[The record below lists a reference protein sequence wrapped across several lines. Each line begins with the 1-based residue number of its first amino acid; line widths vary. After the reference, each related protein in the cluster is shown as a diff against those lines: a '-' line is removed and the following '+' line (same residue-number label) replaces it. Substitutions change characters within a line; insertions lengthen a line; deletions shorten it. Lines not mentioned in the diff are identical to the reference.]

1 MQTRSRWE
9 GTATELL
16 EALEETEVKPQG
28 VLRLLGRFYYEVLY
42 SHGIQYQSRRT
53 TQSRLITLTRGGTND
68 DTDEAGASHEMTSFS
83 SSSSQEDSP
92 QSENDPAPTAQ
103 S

>member
-42 SHGIQYQSRRT
+42 SHGIQYQTRRT
-53 TQSRLITLTRGGTND
+53 AQSRLITLTHEGAND
-68 DTDEAGASHEMTSFS
+68 DMDGAGASREMTSFS
-83 SSSSQEDSP
+83 SQSSQESSP
-92 QSENDPAPTAQ
+92 DQKTDPAPTAQ